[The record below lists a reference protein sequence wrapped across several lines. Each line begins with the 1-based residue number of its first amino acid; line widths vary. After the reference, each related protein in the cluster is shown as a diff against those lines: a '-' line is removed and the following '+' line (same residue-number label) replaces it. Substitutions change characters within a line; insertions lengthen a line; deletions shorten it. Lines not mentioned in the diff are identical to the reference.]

1 MDSCSIASG
10 QSNYALENLIPAK
23 YFPQSNLFSRIA
35 RSNQLLWYVWS
46 NGQMGIVNFY
56 NSTLT
61 QQLGDA
67 QITYSY
73 QYSAN
78 NSNIQIKV
86 IGWKSIKITDK
97 IHLFVNGDTRTCILT
112 GSQVTVSASS
122 SEISIGTIPQQYWPA
137 EVFAGSTFCSG
148 NAKIRIENGSIN
160 IYNGNTNPGVMSITV
175 TYPY

>member
-1 MDSCSIASG
+1 MESCSIASG

-73 QYSAN
+73 
-78 NSNIQIKV
+78 
-86 IGWKSIKITDK
+86 
-97 IHLFVNGDTRTCILT
+97 
-112 GSQVTVSASS
+112 
-122 SEISIGTIPQQYWPA
+122 
-137 EVFAGSTFCSG
+137 
-148 NAKIRIENGSIN
+148 
-160 IYNGNTNPGVMSITV
+160 
-175 TYPY
+175 

>member
-1 MDSCSIASG
+1 M
-10 QSNYALENLIPAK
+10 QVLI
-23 YFPQSNLFSRIA
+23 FLVLVFIIG
-35 RSNQLLWYVWS
+35 LLS
-46 NGQMGIVNFY
+46 PINTI
-56 NSTLT
+56 
-61 QQLGDA
+61 
-67 QITYSY
+67 
-73 QYSAN
+73 YSAN